1 MKTKNIITGSIV
13 IAIIIVGIIFF
24 SQSKNIVDQID
35 SYDISQVEYNGE
47 DITERVDCDLLV
59 SIVSKYKCSRLPHKF
74 APHQISQVE
83 VEINGTADS
92 KPLHILLGDI
102 NVVYRSANKGG
113 YTIQNSEELL
123 TEILHIIQ

>member
-1 MKTKNIITGSIV
+1 MKTKSIITGSIV

-35 SYDISQVEYNGE
+35 SYDIFQVECNGE
-47 DITERVDCDLLV
+47 DITKRVDCDVLG

-74 APHQISQVE
+74 APIQTSQVE
-83 VEINGTADS
+83 VEINGTADR

-102 NVVYRSANKGG
+102 NVVYRSADKGG
-113 YTIQNSEELL
+113 YTIQNSEGLL